1 MSLNLT
7 AAGLADQKAWEAA
20 GYVLPSY
27 DREAMITRTKES
39 PCWVH
44 FGAGNIF
51 RAFQAN
57 TAQEL
62 LNNGTFDR
70 GVIVAEGFDT
80 EIIRDMYQPHDN
92 LSILVTLKAD
102 GSVEK
107 TIVGSIAESLA
118 ADTAYSPDFARLKEI
133 FTKDSLQMATFT
145 ITEKGYSLKNGAGE
159 LLPSVA
165 ADFAAGPSSVT
176 SYMGKVASLLYERF
190 LAGEKPFAM
199 VSTDNC
205 SHNGEKLSLAL
216 TAYASAW
223 EENKLVQPGFLSYL
237 QNPEKVSFPWTMI
250 DKITPRPDGSI
261 EKILEE
267 NGLADAQSIVTSRHT
282 YVAPFVNAEECQYLV
297 VEDHFPNGR
306 PPMEKSGW
314 IFTDRETVNKTERM
328 KVCTCLNPLHTAL
341 AVFGCLL
348 DYELISEEMK
358 NPVLKKLVER
368 IGYIEGLPVV
378 TDPGILSPKQ
388 FIDEVLNIRIPNP
401 FMPDTPQRI
410 ATDTSQKLSIRFG
423 ETIKSYLASPELSLS
438 DLQAIPAVFAGW
450 LRYLMG
456 VDDNGDA
463 FDLSPDPLLATVR
476 PYVQDLKLGAPA
488 DREALSKTLAPLLS
502 DASIFGVDLIFAGLS
517 DRVLNAFV
525 SMLQG
530 PGAVADTL
538 AALTAQF

>member
-7 AAGLADQKAWEAA
+7 AAGLADHKAWEAA
-20 GYVLPSY
+20 GYALPSY

-107 TIVGSIAESLA
+107 TVVGSIAESLA
-118 ADTAYSPDFARLKEI
+118 ADTADSPDFARLKEI

-159 LLPSVA
+159 LLPAVA

-176 SYMGKVASLLYERF
+176 SYMGKVASFLYERF
-190 LAGEKPFAM
+190 LAGEKPVAM

-368 IGYIEGLPVV
+368 IGYSRGKSADGPVSDKYNPRAKKADSADNLRRNPGCVIILDIVKTVFGDNHNQGRSQGDNRMGPDSRLLVPVFPLISNYKPASRGRQNAQKKLRHRRKFLLCHVMILP
-378 TDPGILSPKQ
+378 L
-388 FIDEVLNIRIPNP
+388 F
-401 FMPDTPQRI
+401 
-410 ATDTSQKLSIRFG
+410 
-423 ETIKSYLASPELSLS
+423 
-438 DLQAIPAVFAGW
+438 
-450 LRYLMG
+450 
-456 VDDNGDA
+456 
-463 FDLSPDPLLATVR
+463 
-476 PYVQDLKLGAPA
+476 
-488 DREALSKTLAPLLS
+488 
-502 DASIFGVDLIFAGLS
+502 
-517 DRVLNAFV
+517 
-525 SMLQG
+525 
-530 PGAVADTL
+530 
-538 AALTAQF
+538 

>member
-20 GYVLPSY
+20 GYALPSY

-107 TIVGSIAESLA
+107 TVVGSIAESLA
-118 ADTAYSPDFARLKEI
+118 ADTADSPDFARLKEI

-190 LAGEKPFAM
+190 LAGEKPVAM

-250 DKITPRPDGSI
+250 DKITPRPDASI
-261 EKILEE
+261 EKMLEE
-267 NGLADAQSIVTSRHT
+267 DGLADAQPIITSRHT

-328 KVCTCLNPLHTAL
+328 KVCTCLNPLHTAMSIY
-341 AVFGCLL
+341 GCMLG
-348 DYELISEEMK
+348 YTLISAEMADEDLRAFIQK
-358 NPVLKKLVER
+358 
-368 IGYIEGLPVV
+368 IGYIEAMPVV
-378 TDPGILSPKQ
+378 VDPG
-388 FIDEVLNIRIPNP
+388 VLNPYEFIGAVINRRLPNP
-401 FMPDTPQRI
+401 FMPDAPQRI
-410 ATDTSQKLSIRFG
+410 ATDTSQKLAIRFG
-423 ETIKSYLASPELSLS
+423 ETIKAYEARGLDKSNLILIPLVLAGY
-438 DLQAIPAVFAGW
+438 A
-450 LRYLMG
+450 RYLKG
-456 VDDNGDA
+456 IDDNGQA
-463 FDLSPDPLLATVR
+463 FEPSTDPLLAELQAIV
-476 PYVQDLKLGAPA
+476 
-488 DREALSKTLAPLLS
+488 APLEVKEGEQDFSCLKQLYS
-502 DASIFGVDLIFAGLS
+502 RTDVFGVDLYAVGLGEKIESMAKELFA
-517 DRVLNAFV
+517 
-525 SMLQG
+525 G
-530 PGAVADTL
+530 PGAVRKTLHKYTL
-538 AALTAQF
+538 AR

>member
-20 GYVLPSY
+20 GYALPSY

-118 ADTAYSPDFARLKEI
+118 ADTADSPDFARLKEI

-145 ITEKGYSLKNGAGE
+145 ITEKGYSLKNGACE

-165 ADFAAGPSSVT
+165 ANFAAGPSSVT

-190 LAGEKPFAM
+190 LAGEKPVAM
-199 VSTDNC
+199 VSTDHC

-250 DKITPRPDGSI
+250 DKITPPHLRCSVRQCRGMPVPRSRRSFPERTAADG
-261 EKILEE
+261 K
-267 NGLADAQSIVTSRHT
+267 
-282 YVAPFVNAEECQYLV
+282 
-297 VEDHFPNGR
+297 
-306 PPMEKSGW
+306 
-314 IFTDRETVNKTERM
+314 ERM
-328 KVCTCLNPLHTAL
+328 DLYRPGNCQQNRAH
-341 AVFGCLL
+341 
-348 DYELISEEMK
+348 
-358 NPVLKKLVER
+358 
-368 IGYIEGLPVV
+368 EGLH
-378 TDPGILSPKQ
+378 L
-388 FIDEVLNIRIPNP
+388 
-401 FMPDTPQRI
+401 
-410 ATDTSQKLSIRFG
+410 
-423 ETIKSYLASPELSLS
+423 PE
-438 DLQAIPAVFAGW
+438 PAAH
-450 LRYLMG
+450 R
-456 VDDNGDA
+456 
-463 FDLSPDPLLATVR
+463 TRCVR
-476 PYVQDLKLGAPA
+476 LP
-488 DREALSKTLAPLLS
+488 
-502 DASIFGVDLIFAGLS
+502 AGL
-517 DRVLNAFV
+517 
-525 SMLQG
+525 
-530 PGAVADTL
+530 
-538 AALTAQF
+538 

>member
-20 GYVLPSY
+20 GYALPSY

-118 ADTAYSPDFARLKEI
+118 ADTADSPDFARLKEI
-133 FTKDSLQMATFT
+133 FTNSLQMATFT

-190 LAGEKPFAM
+190 LAGEKPVAM

-250 DKITPRPDGSI
+250 DKITPRPDASI
-261 EKILEE
+261 EKMLEE
-267 NGLADAQSIVTSRHT
+267 DGLADAQPIVTSRHT

-328 KVCTCLNPLHTAL
+328 K
-341 AVFGCLL
+341 
-348 DYELISEEMK
+348 DEIK

-368 IGYIEGLPVV
+368 IGYVEGLPVV

-463 FDLSPDPLLATVR
+463 FELSPDPLLATVR

-488 DREALSKTLAPLLS
+488 DRETLSKTLAPLLS
-502 DASIFGVDLIFAGLS
+502 DASIFGVDLISAGLS

>member
-20 GYVLPSY
+20 GYALPSY

-118 ADTAYSPDFARLKEI
+118 ADTADSPDFARLKEI

-190 LAGEKPFAM
+190 LAGEKPVAM

-250 DKITPRPDGSI
+250 DKITPRPHKIVEEQLVKDNI
-261 EKILEE
+261 EDMEP
-267 NGLADAQSIVTSRHT
+267 IVTSKNT
-282 YVAPFVNAEECQYLV
+282 FIAAFVNAERPQYLV
-297 VEDHFPNGR
+297 VEDKFPNGR
-306 PPMEKSGW
+306 PALEKAGVYL
-314 IFTDRETVNKTERM
+314 TDRETVNKTERM
-328 KVCTCLNPLHTAL
+328 KVTTCLNPLHTAMS
-341 AVFGCLL
+341 VYGCMLG
-348 DYELISEEMK
+348 YTLICDEMK
-358 NPVLKKLVER
+358 DADIVALIKRL
-368 IGYIEGLPVV
+368 GYVEGLPVV
-378 TDPGILSPKQ
+378 VNPGILEPKA
-388 FIDEVLNIRIPNP
+388 FIDEVVEQRLPNP
-401 FMPDTPQRI
+401 FMPDAPQRI
-410 ATDTSQKLSIRFG
+410 ATDTSQKVGIRFG
-423 ETIKSYLASPELSLS
+423 ETIKSYIAEGRDLNSLVSIPLA
-438 DLQAIPAVFAGW
+438 IAGW
-450 LRYLMG
+450 LRYLLAI
-456 VDDNGDA
+456 DDNGNA
-463 FDLSPDPLLATVR
+463 FEVSADPLKDDLQAKLAGIEFGKPETITD
-476 PYVQDLKLGAPA
+476 QLDGI
-488 DREALSKTLAPLLS
+488 LSN
-502 DASIFGVDLIFAGLS
+502 ASIFGSDLTKT
-517 DRVLNAFV
+517 VLADKIKAYFKAEIA
-525 SMLQG
+525 G
-530 PGAVADTL
+530 PGAVRKTL
-538 AALTAQF
+538 HEAVNG

>member
-20 GYVLPSY
+20 GYALPSY

-107 TIVGSIAESLA
+107 TVVGSIAESLA
-118 ADTAYSPDFARLKEI
+118 ADTADSPDFARLKEI

-165 ADFAAGPSSVT
+165 ADFAAGPSSIT

-261 EKILEE
+261 EKMLEE
-267 NGLADAQSIVTSRHT
+267 DGLADAQPIVTSRHT

-328 KVCTCLNPLHTAL
+328 KV
-341 AVFGCLL
+341 
-348 DYELISEEMK
+348 
-358 NPVLKKLVER
+358 
-368 IGYIEGLPVV
+368 
-378 TDPGILSPKQ
+378 
-388 FIDEVLNIRIPNP
+388 
-401 FMPDTPQRI
+401 
-410 ATDTSQKLSIRFG
+410 
-423 ETIKSYLASPELSLS
+423 
-438 DLQAIPAVFAGW
+438 
-450 LRYLMG
+450 
-456 VDDNGDA
+456 
-463 FDLSPDPLLATVR
+463 
-476 PYVQDLKLGAPA
+476 
-488 DREALSKTLAPLLS
+488 
-502 DASIFGVDLIFAGLS
+502 
-517 DRVLNAFV
+517 
-525 SMLQG
+525 
-530 PGAVADTL
+530 
-538 AALTAQF
+538 